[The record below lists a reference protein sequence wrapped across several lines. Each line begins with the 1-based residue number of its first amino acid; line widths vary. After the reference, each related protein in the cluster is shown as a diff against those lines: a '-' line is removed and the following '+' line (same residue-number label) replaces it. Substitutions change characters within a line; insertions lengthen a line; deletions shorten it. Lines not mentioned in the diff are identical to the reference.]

1 MNCHMAI
8 SQQRQSLP
16 LAQRGDRWWCWSQQ
30 DDTVAE
36 ALLATEHSTREQLLQ
51 PTGGNRRICGSS
63 VIHLWLVHPFWILS
77 WPPVFPFPP

>member
-16 LAQRGDRWWCWSQQ
+16 LAQRGNRWWCWSQQ

-36 ALLATEHSTREQLLQ
+36 ALLATEHSTREQLAGARRPSACCSPLVA
-51 PTGGNRRICGSS
+51 TGGPVAAASS
-63 VIHLWLVHPFWILS
+63 TFG
-77 WPPVFPFPP
+77 